1 MSDWKVEL
9 TRPAQ
14 RDLRRLDPQIERR
27 VRAALRRLEA
37 DPRAGDVR
45 KLSGSSDQWR
55 LRVGDWRV
63 RFTRDESRKLISV
76 LRVLPRGR
84 AYRG

>member
-1 MSDWKVEL
+1 MSGWKVEL

-27 VRAALRRLEA
+27 VRAALGRLQQE
-37 DPRAGDVR
+37 PLAGDVR
-45 KLSGSSDQWR
+45 KLAGQTDEWR

-63 RFTRDESRKLISV
+63 RFTRDTEHKLISV
-76 LRVLPRGR
+76 IRILPRGR
-84 AYRG
+84 AHRD

>member
-1 MSDWKVEL
+1 MRWTVIL
-9 TRPAQ
+9 AQ
-14 RDLRRLDPQIERR
+14 AARRDLCRLDPQVAAR
-27 VRAALRRLEA
+27 VARALHRFAETEQGDMIRLQGVHQE
-37 DPRAGDVR
+37 
-45 KLSGSSDQWR
+45 WR

-63 RFTRDESRKLISV
+63 RMHLDHQTRTATV